1 MYIISGS
8 GFKATAKLIKLIN
21 KQLELGLTQIPSS
34 NSIRNWV
41 KKSGYNIYTESFLKE
56 TQDDYALIIDESMM
70 IGSEKMLLTLGIK
83 ANKEDEKALGYSDVE
98 ILDISVKSSWNSSK
112 ISTVLS
118 DIESDIGKSPS
129 YVISDNA
136 GTIKK
141 ALRLQNYNHVRDVGH
156 TIAMLVER
164 QFKKDESYIEFITA
178 LSRVRLQEIMKS
190 TSYLLPPKQRSI
202 ARFMNFAP
210 YVRWSINIQNQ
221 FSLLNE
227 NEKKVFGFIKNHN
240 IITSQLVEID
250 GITSDL
256 FNELKNKGL
265 SKSSL
270 RYCRKKVN
278 KLFCSTHDSVV
289 SVAKELLNY
298 LSEEESKLP
307 NEKTIWHC
315 SSDIIESIFGTYK
328 NRKSS
333 NPLNGITSYVMMLPL
348 LTKVDIETCDSNI
361 NFKDSLEKVFLRDIT
376 QWSDDNLTE
385 NMTIKRRRIL
395 KAA

>member
-8 GFKATAKLIKLIN
+8 GLKATAKLIKLIN
-21 KQLELGLTQIPSS
+21 KQLKLGLTQIPSP

-41 KKSGYNIYTESFLKE
+41 KKSGYNIYTESILKE

-136 GTIKK
+136 STIKK
-141 ALRLQNYNHVRDVGH
+141 ALKLQNYNHVRDVGH

-164 QFKKDESYIEFITA
+164 QFKKDELYIEFITA
-178 LSRVRLQEIMKS
+178 LSRVRFQEIMKS

-227 NEKKVFGFIKNHN
+227 TKKKCLVLLR
-240 IITSQLVEID
+240 IT
-250 GITSDL
+250 
-256 FNELKNKGL
+256 
-265 SKSSL
+265 
-270 RYCRKKVN
+270 
-278 KLFCSTHDSVV
+278 
-289 SVAKELLNY
+289 
-298 LSEEESKLP
+298 
-307 NEKTIWHC
+307 
-315 SSDIIESIFGTYK
+315 
-328 NRKSS
+328 
-333 NPLNGITSYVMMLPL
+333 
-348 LTKVDIETCDSNI
+348 
-361 NFKDSLEKVFLRDIT
+361 
-376 QWSDDNLTE
+376 
-385 NMTIKRRRIL
+385 IL
-395 KAA
+395 